1 MRIGITGGHSELLYD
16 MILLFQSIGLDVF
29 VIGGEPDHK
38 RPSIDDKSIF
48 ICNEEHQF
56 IEQRIIEYQ
65 HRYGYNL
72 FNYLTGYKNQ
82 PTLNSFLEST
92 GCKDAIET
100 IAEHVDIFYGFNT
113 KYISTF
119 YKSKPIYWQL
129 IGGENITWWNA
140 IKEVLNANGNVIC
153 YSENQASQFSNRLN
167 TIHFYKDPD
176 EWSCYNG
183 NDEQVMYVANALHDR
198 KLACHE
204 DYFFN
209 TRIHNKWCLA
219 GSHNEFYNHQDYD
232 DYELAIELDYDEYQ
246 GCMQHSRLF
255 YNLGTEPAPY
265 TLAFIEALMTGMPIL
280 TGDYKHPSPY
290 PKYQVPELLG
300 DNCILTDN
308 KDFIKLLLD
317 DKKRCK
323 MIGDKNRDIAIREFG
338 LETIKKQWSQIF
350 NN

>member
-16 MILLFQSIGLDVF
+16 MILLFKSIGLDVF

-38 RPSIDDKSIF
+38 RPTIDDKSIF
-48 ICNEEHQF
+48 ICREEYEF

-72 FNYLTGYKNQ
+72 PNYLTGYKNQ
-82 PTLNSFLEST
+82 PSLNSFLLAT

-100 IAEHVDIFYGFNT
+100 ISEQVDIFYGFNP

-129 IGGENITWWNA
+129 IGGENITWWNS
-140 IKEVLNANGNVIC
+140 IKEVLSENGQVVC
-153 YSENQASQFSNRLN
+153 YSENQASQFNDRLK

-176 EWSCYNG
+176 EWYG
-183 NDEQVMYVANALHDR
+183 YHGYHQKVMYVANALHDR

-204 DYFFN
+204 ETFLN
-209 TRIHNKWCLA
+209 TRIDHKWCLA
-219 GSHNEFYNHQDYD
+219 GSHNVYHEPS
-232 DYELAIELDYDEYQ
+232 IELDYDEYQ
-246 GCMQHSRLF
+246 GCMQYSRIF

-265 TLAFIEALMTGMPIL
+265 TLAFIEAAMTGMPIL
-280 TGDYKHPSPY
+280 TSAYTHESPY
-290 PKYQVPELLG
+290 PQYQVPELLDG
-300 DNCILTDN
+300 NCIITDN

-323 MIGDKNRDIAIREFG
+323 IIGDKNRDIAIRG
-338 LETIKKQWSQIF
+338 ITWPSPVVPATRSSARSR
-350 NN
+350 